1 MPEKNATWK
10 LLLYLSHG
18 WGKTLTCSMLK
29 ELFEGNKEL
38 FRGLDIY
45 TRYSFEPHP
54 VIYLDFRRL
63 NVSETLDTFMEYSS
77 EKSNL
82 F

>member
-1 MPEKNATWK
+1 MA
-10 LLLYLSHG
+10 
-18 WGKTLTCSMLK
+18 GKRHTCSILK

-45 TRYSFEPHP
+45 TWYSFEPHP

-63 NVSETLDTFMEYSS
+63 NVSETFDVLMKYSS
-77 EKSNL
+77 EKINL

>member
-1 MPEKNATWK
+1 MAGER
-10 LLLYLSHG
+10 H
-18 WGKTLTCSMLK
+18 TCSILK

-45 TRYSFEPHP
+45 TWYGFDPHP
-54 VIYLDFRRL
+54 VIYLDFGRL
-63 NVSETLDTFMEYSS
+63 NVSEPFDAFMEYSS

>member
-1 MPEKNATWK
+1 MAGER
-10 LLLYLSHG
+10 H
-18 WGKTLTCSMLK
+18 TCSILK

-54 VIYLDFRRL
+54 IIYLDFRRL
-63 NVSETLDTFMEYSS
+63 NVSETFAAFMEDPS
-77 EKSNL
+77 K
-82 F
+82 